1 MAADA
6 RDEEL
11 IDDER
16 DHQES
21 SRRAKGRQGRVD
33 SEAAAW

>member
-6 RDEEL
+6 RDEEP

-16 DHQES
+16 DYQVRN
-21 SRRAKGRQGRVD
+21 RRVKSRQGRVD
-33 SEAAAW
+33 SKAAAW